1 MKIKLSP
8 ANTIY
13 IIIGVLFLYQLILLG
28 IFVMSHEE
36 ISIDILLI
44 SAFFLVIGVV
54 IDGVVF
60 YVSRNI
66 QRKLEMDEE
75 LKNLYRYREQET
87 ALYQKIQLQLN
98 QLREQRHEYANQ
110 IQTAYV
116 MIEQGAS
123 PEAITKYLENLEVD
137 YKKYVTNK

>member
-8 ANTIY
+8 TNTIY
-13 IIIGVLFLYQLILLG
+13 IIIGILFLYQLILLG

-36 ISIDILLI
+36 ISMDIIFI

-110 IQTAYV
+110 IQTAYA

-123 PEAITKYLENLEVD
+123 PEALIKYLEDLEAD
-137 YKKYVTNK
+137 YKKIE